1 MTHVNI
7 PTRLVLAKD
16 QRCPDLSH
24 LKKKCCTLC
33 QRSKV
38 FSTVVTWLFFPATR
52 MFQRAAPSSACVVD
66 APPPS
71 RCLPGPQHR
80 GSARQL
86 LTLLRVPDALS
97 GRAWFKRDTLIFYE
111 PCHTTALQLPR

>member
-24 LKKKCCTLC
+24 LKKKRCTLC

-52 MFQRAAPSSACVVD
+52 MFQLPRHRARVSWTPRLRAAACLDPSIVV
-66 APPPS
+66 
-71 RCLPGPQHR
+71 
-80 GSARQL
+80 L
-86 LTLLRVPDALS
+86 LVS
-97 GRAWFKRDTLIFYE
+97 S
-111 PCHTTALQLPR
+111 